1 MKYYSE
7 TLEKLF
13 NSEDELFA
21 AEERAEKL
29 ANEEKERKNKLSAD
43 KKMAATKVQLAT
55 EEYDKAVDRFESKK
69 KEILKE
75 LDTAED
81 EAAKII
87 DKANNVAEAK
97 LEEAKEELRKAK
109 IAKIN
114 AIKEFEDSYGPYKTV
129 LTGDAAKK
137 EWEKIES
144 SINEYDKWLNKLFQF
159 RW

>member
-13 NSEDELFA
+13 NSEEELFA

-55 EEYDKAVDRFESKK
+55 EEYDKAVDAHEAKK
-69 KEILKE
+69 KEVLKE
-75 LDTAED
+75 LDEAENK
-81 EAAKII
+81 AAEII
-87 DKANNVAEAK
+87 KKANAAAEKK
-97 LEEAKEELRKAK
+97 LDDARNELRKAK

-114 AIKEFEDSYGPYKTV
+114 AIKEFENSYGPYKTV

-144 SINEYDKWLNKLFQF
+144 SIDEYDRWLNKLFQF
-159 RW
+159 HW